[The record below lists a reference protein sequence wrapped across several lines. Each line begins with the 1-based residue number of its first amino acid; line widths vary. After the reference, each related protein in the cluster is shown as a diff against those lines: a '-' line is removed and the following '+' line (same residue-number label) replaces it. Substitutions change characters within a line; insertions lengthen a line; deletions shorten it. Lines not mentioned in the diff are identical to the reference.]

1 MLKQKILIALFLF
14 SIVSFSQEI
23 VNSTPVT
30 LKKQKDIFQIID
42 KEHNEVDLFV
52 VDDLKMKAIRLG
64 ENMQIIDSLTDQ
76 KPNKKIYEKMIGNNG
91 TAVKPN
97 LFWTSSDYKKIAM
110 QQFNFS
116 TKTSTIKEYDLP
128 LKNEIILQSFSTSKY
143 FYLLT
148 ILKNSNILK
157 FYAFDNVGKLE
168 EKAIDVSSFHFYKSF
183 DNKKLNLF
191 DILKQNLLPFE
202 APFSMRKIESD
213 TPISLAQSAKK
224 RKCYY
229 NEKEII
235 ITIDNNLHYTQLIII
250 DLENYTAKEKIIKN
264 PSIPV
269 NGQYDAPNSN
279 SFLIKDKL
287 IQVKTSS
294 DKFILTL
301 KDLEDKLIKEYEVT
315 KDTEIDF
322 KNTDIIQTAG
332 GSSSRVLEKSAQFIR
347 KVNNSNS
354 GISFYN
360 LGDKN
365 LITIGSVSEQQ
376 QTTAMAMGGMFGAAG
391 ALLASAFSNPTME
404 NFDEY
409 ERRKVVKIDCLF
421 DTNLNHIEG
430 EVQPIA
436 FDKIQTFF
444 DKKMNVSL
452 KTLFRLNSFYYLG
465 YYDNDNKN
473 YVIRKFED

>member
-1 MLKQKILIALFLF
+1 MFKQKIVIVLFL
-14 SIVSFSQEI
+14 STIVSFSQDI
-23 VNSTPVT
+23 VNSTPVA
-30 LKKQKDIFQIID
+30 LKKRKDIFQIVD
-42 KEHNEVDLFV
+42 KEHKEVDLFV
-52 VDDLKMKAIRLG
+52 VDDLELKAIRLDQ
-64 ENMQIIDSLTDQ
+64 NIQIIDSLTDQ
-76 KPNKKIYEKMIGNNG
+76 KPNRKKYEKMIGNNG
-91 TAVKPN
+91 SAIQPS

-116 TKTSTIKEYDLP
+116 SKITTIKEFELP
-128 LKNEIILQSFSTSKY
+128 LKEERFLQSFSTAKH

-148 ILKNSNILK
+148 IIKNSNLLK
-157 FYAFDNVGKLE
+157 LYAFDNDGKLE
-168 EKAIDVSSFHFYKSF
+168 EKSIDVSSFHFFKSF
-183 DNKKLNLF
+183 DYKRTNLF
-191 DILKQNLLPFE
+191 EILKQNLLPFE
-202 APFSMRKIESD
+202 APFSMRRIESD
-213 TPISLAQSAKK
+213 TPISLSQSANK

-229 NEKEII
+229 SDKEII
-235 ITIDNNLHYTQLIII
+235 ITIDNNLNYTQLIII

-279 SFLIKDKL
+279 SFLVKDKL
-287 IQVKTSS
+287 IQVKTSP

-301 KDLEDKLIKEYEVT
+301 KDLEDKLIKEYVVT
-315 KDTEIDF
+315 KETEIDF

-332 GSSSRVLEKSAQFIR
+332 ESSNRVLEKSSQFIR

-354 GISFYN
+354 GISSYN

-365 LITIGSVSEQQ
+365 IITIGSVSEEQQ
-376 QTTAMAMGGMFGAAG
+376 SAAMVMGGMFGAAG
-391 ALLASAFSNPTME
+391 ALLAAAFSNPTME

-421 DTNLNHIEG
+421 DINLNHIKG

-452 KTLFRLNSFYYLG
+452 KTIFRLNSFYYVG